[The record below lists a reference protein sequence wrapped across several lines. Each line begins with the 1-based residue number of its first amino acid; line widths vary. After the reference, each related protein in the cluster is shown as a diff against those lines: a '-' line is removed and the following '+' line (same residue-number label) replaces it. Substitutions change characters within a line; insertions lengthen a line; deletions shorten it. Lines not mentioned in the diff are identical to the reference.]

1 MKAKYPVEALA
12 LSMILF
18 STNMKEAF
26 ITGAIV
32 LFAVTF
38 AMFLNN
44 LLIMRIP
51 KWSGVCCVALL
62 TATVC
67 SSGLRMGFYF
77 LNMELSWRNY
87 LLTWVIGI
95 LAAKHVLQDEGTDS
109 YGELFYEM
117 AVGWAMFMLISLIRE
132 FVSFG
137 SIAGNQLADMGFATE
152 SFQKEMFGYLAAGM
166 GIAFTNGIL
175 KTSFDQSN
183 AFAIAFTVAIA
194 YPPITLKTYPQAA
207 VVVAGVFVTIV
218 CLYSIQ
224 KRIAFSDTGKAYAK
238 IPVQMLSLGFLYM
251 ILSIF

>member
-18 STNMKEAF
+18 STNMKDAF
-26 ITGAIV
+26 VAGALL

-38 AMFLNN
+38 AMFLKN

-51 KWSGVCCVALL
+51 RWSSVCCVALL

-67 SSGLRMGFYF
+67 ASVFQLGFYY
-77 LNMELSWRNY
+77 LNMELSWINY
-87 LLTWVIGI
+87 LLTWVVGL
-95 LAAKHVLQDEGTDS
+95 LAAKHVLQNERMDS

-117 AVGWAMFMLISLIRE
+117 AVGWAIFLVLSMCRE

-137 SIAGNQLADMGFATE
+137 SIAGNHAADFEFTTK
-152 SFQKEMFGYLAAGM
+152 SFQKVMFGYLTAGM
-166 GIAFTNGIL
+166 GVGFTNGIL
-175 KTSFDQSN
+175 KTSFDRSS
-183 AFAIAFTVAIA
+183 AFVIPFAVAVG

-207 VVVAGVFVTIV
+207 VIVAGVFVTVV

-224 KRIAFSDTGKAYAK
+224 KRIAFSDTGKAYRK